1 MRTTIRPN
9 DKKFR
14 ELILYIAKKCA
25 DDPDF
30 GKTKLNKILF
40 YSDFL
45 AYFRTGEPI
54 TGQEYMRIQHGP
66 GPRKLKP
73 TLDDMV
79 KKGALRIR
87 RERKIDLHQERVV
100 ALREPDLSDFSDQ
113 HLDIVD
119 QIIQALWGRTN
130 TEVSLLSHANIG
142 WKLARHKE
150 TIPYETVFLS
160 DRPLTAAELEYGRQ
174 LAAKLGR
181 T

>member
-1 MRTTIRPN
+1 MTVIRPN

-14 ELILYIAKKCA
+14 ELILYVAKKCA
-25 DDPDF
+25 DDPNF

-73 TLDDMV
+73 TLEAMV
-79 KKGALRIR
+79 KKGDLRIR
-87 RERKIDLHQERVV
+87 RERKVDLHQERVV

-119 QIIQALWGRTN
+119 QIIQVLWGRTN

-174 LAAKLGR
+174 LAAELGR

>member
-1 MRTTIRPN
+1 MAKIRPN

-45 AYFRTGEPI
+45 AFFRTGELI
-54 TGQEYMRIQHGP
+54 TGQEYMRIQHEP

-73 TLDDMV
+73 TLERMEE
-79 KKGALRIR
+79 KGDLKIR
-87 RERKIDLHQERVV
+87 RERKFDLHRERVL
-100 ALREPDLSDFSDQ
+100 ALREPNLADFSDQ

-119 QIIQALWGRTN
+119 QVIQLLWGRTN
-130 TEVSLLSHANIG
+130 TEVSQLSHANIG

-174 LAAKLGR
+174 LAAELGR
-181 T
+181 S